1 MKNDSED
8 FHTSYQNLA
17 TQMKARAEKDG
28 DAYLPNIKPIGPVDY
43 VFIGMEPS
51 LGKWAR
57 TADEAR
63 SKVDAG
69 FCNFTTSIEDFI
81 LHFCIQHYLCGH
93 EQRYHLTDLLKGAML
108 VNNAAIDRT
117 ERYDRWF
124 ELLLAEIDVV
134 APGAEV
140 FAVGNAVKQQLERRH
155 FSKPFTQVMRYSPL
169 ASRARKAGI
178 VGLEDSFEA
187 FRRTMNLDAVLG
199 LAEVVLDAAVPN
211 VFRDETLK
219 RLGKKKH
226 LTASQHM
233 LIFNYRLAFDA
244 VKARQAPEIA

>member
-1 MKNDSED
+1 MSNENED
-8 FHTSYQNLA
+8 FHASYQHLA
-17 TQMKARAEKDG
+17 TQMKGLAEKDG

-57 TADEAR
+57 TVDEAR

-69 FCNFTTSIEDFI
+69 FCNFTSSIEDFI

-93 EQRYHLTDLLKGAML
+93 EQRYHLTDLSKGAML

-155 FSKPFTQVMRYSPL
+155 FPKPFTQVMHYSPL
-169 ASRARKAGI
+169 AARARKAGI
-178 VGLEDSFEA
+178 VGHEDIFEE
-187 FRRTMNLDAVLG
+187 FGKVMTLDAVL
-199 LAEVVLDAAVPN
+199 ATADVVPKAAVPN
-211 VFRDETLK
+211 IFRDETLK
-219 RLGKKKH
+219 RLAKKKQ
-226 LTASQHM
+226 LSTSQQM
-233 LIFNYRLAFDA
+233 LIFNYELAFESF
-244 VKARQAPEIA
+244 KAM

>member
-1 MKNDSED
+1 MKNDNED
-8 FHTSYQNLA
+8 FHTSYQTLA
-17 TQMKARAEKDG
+17 DQMKRRAKEDG

-69 FCNFTTSIEDFI
+69 FCNFTSSIEDFI
-81 LHFCIQHYLCGH
+81 LHFCIQRYLCEH
-93 EQRYHLTDLLKGAML
+93 EQRYHLTDLSKGAML
-108 VNNAAIDRT
+108 VNDAAIDRT
-117 ERYDRWF
+117 RRYDLWF

-155 FSKPFTQVMRYSPL
+155 FSAPFTQVMHYSPL
-169 ASRARKAGI
+169 AARARKAGI
-178 VGLEDSFEA
+178 VGQEIFFEE
-187 FRRTMNLDAVLG
+187 FGKTMTLDAVL
-199 LAEVVLDAAVPN
+199 ATADVVLKAAVPN
-211 VFRDETLK
+211 IFRDETLK
-219 RLGKKKH
+219 RLAKQKQ
-226 LTASQHM
+226 LTASQQM
-233 LIFNYRLAFDA
+233 LIFNYKLAFESF
-244 VKARQAPEIA
+244 KAR